1 MATVKGLF
9 QDDVL
14 SVCRY
19 SLHTDFLERDEA
31 FLKEDIDILRPNI
44 IICLLVEWVAVIQQ
58 QTGQRVERAATYR
71 NEGRVR
77 RGRAVTALGCAFA
90 DGFCHVV
97 ELQALASLY
106 R

>member
-58 QTGQRVERAATYR
+58 QTGQRVERAATR
-71 NEGRVR
+71 LNELQQGRDE
-77 RGRAVTALGCAFA
+77 GSCQAFA